1 MKELSSPKAKIK
13 KARYYY
19 FFVIWSG
26 LFLFLIMS
34 ENQILVQAAD
44 TNTCVSQLNKAE
56 ESYYNGQ
63 FDEALQLSRQ
73 CLQNTSLTP
82 ENRLRAYTILART
95 FLGKNETDSS
105 KWAINRILELNP
117 DYQPT
122 IEQEKPQYVHLVT
135 EIKIE
140 RAYAEQKKGKKGINK
155 WIWIGAGTVA
165 SAAIIT
171 LLTSG
176 NSGSKETTKNTL
188 GEPPPFPE

>member
-1 MKELSSPKAKIK
+1 MKELNSLKTQIK
-13 KARYYY
+13 KPLRFY
-19 FFVIWSG
+19 FYGIWICLV
-26 LFLFLIMS
+26 LFPGIS
-34 ENQILVQAAD
+34 EKQNRFQAAD

-63 FDEALQLSRQ
+63 FDEALMLSRQ

-82 ENRLRAYTILART
+82 EIRLRAYTILART
-95 FLGKNETDSS
+95 FLGRNETDSS
-105 KWAINRILELNP
+105 RWAINRILDLNP

-140 RAYAEQKKGKKGINK
+140 RAYAEQKKGRKGINK

-176 NSGSKETTKNTL
+176 NGGSKETPKNTL
-188 GEPPPFPE
+188 REPPPFPE